1 MSVNGI
7 IENSLLDISVDN
19 IYLDFSKVS
28 NILSFPFFKAIS
40 GIAYG
45 NLHIGGF
52 STDPEFSGALLAE
65 NFLFSVPDYVNENLY
80 SKQIKI
86 DVEDNAFAMNNLVAR
101 GKKGYVDAT
110 IRFDF
115 DRWSLYE
122 VSVGLKTRG
131 STLLPGKFFMPFMQ
145 FEGDAACDFEISA
158 ILSEGVTVLGSLFVQ
173 DVDGILTLISDNDD
187 SNNNEESFFYTK
199 VDLDILI
206 GQQGRVFFPN
216 KDSPVLKA
224 LINPQT
230 KIKVKIDSE
239 TDYFDITGDLV
250 FRGGS
255 VIALDRTFYLREGRL
270 VLNTTQGSFD
280 PIITLRAEMRETDS
294 EGDTVKIY
302 LTANNQKLSM
312 FSPSFSSSPPKSEI
326 EIMTLLGQIVIPE
339 DTTSF
344 RDLGVSLL
352 AGGLNYVAQSTA
364 VKEVEDRLRDLF
376 KFDIFSL
383 RTNILQNALLVGLN
397 NENNDVTIGNY
408 LDNSSVYIGKYFG
421 NAMYLD
427 ALLHVGY
434 NASFVE
440 SGRSLTGL
448 SFEPEIGF
456 ELDSPF
462 ALIRW
467 SLSPNISNM
476 NNFWIPD
483 VSVGLSWKL
492 LF

>member
-1 MSVNGI
+1 MGTVP
-7 IENSLLDISVDN
+7 
-19 IYLDFSKVS
+19 
-28 NILSFPFFKAIS
+28 FPGAFA
-40 GIAYG
+40 AAVP
-45 NLHIGGF
+45 HGGGYHREPDWK
-52 STDPEFSGALLAE
+52 TPFSG
-65 NFLFSVPDYVNENLY
+65 
-80 SKQIKI
+80 
-86 DVEDNAFAMNNLVAR
+86 
-101 GKKGYVDAT
+101 
-110 IRFDF
+110 
-115 DRWSLYE
+115 
-122 VSVGLKTRG
+122 
-131 STLLPGKFFMPFMQ
+131 
-145 FEGDAACDFEISA
+145 
-158 ILSEGVTVLGSLFVQ
+158 
-173 DVDGILTLISDNDD
+173 NDEEAPV
-187 SNNNEESFFYTK
+187 EESFFYTK
-199 VDLDILI
+199 VDLDMLV
-206 GQQGRVFFPN
+206 GQHGQVFFPN
-216 KDSPVLKA
+216 KESPMLKA

-230 KIKVKIDSE
+230 KIKVKLDSE
-239 TDYFDITGDLV
+239 TDYFDISGDLV

-270 VLNTTQGSFD
+270 VLSTTQGTFD

-302 LTANNQKLSM
+302 LTATNQKLSM
-312 FSPSFSSSPPKSEI
+312 FSPTFTSSPPKSET
-326 EIMTLLGQIVIPE
+326 EIMTLLGQIVLPE
-339 DTTSF
+339 DTSSF

-383 RTNILQNALLVGLN
+383 RTNILQNALIVGLN
-397 NENNDVTIGNY
+397 NENNNVTIGNY

-427 ALLHVGY
+427 ALLHFDY
-434 NASFVE
+434 NASLVE

-448 SFEPEIGF
+448 SFEPEFGF

-483 VSVGLSWKL
+483 VSVGFSWKL